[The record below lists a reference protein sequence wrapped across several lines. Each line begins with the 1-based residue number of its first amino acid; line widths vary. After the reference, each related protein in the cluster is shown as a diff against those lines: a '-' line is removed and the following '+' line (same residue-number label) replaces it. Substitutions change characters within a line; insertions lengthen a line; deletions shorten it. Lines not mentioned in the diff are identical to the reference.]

1 MTDTFDRYVDRD
13 TAPEAIVKLTYADI
27 EGAIAY
33 MDDQIDVKVAEDAA
47 REIMREARRRVLQA
61 AIDNGE
67 DVVLE
72 EWGCPRCEE
81 RRADELVWLDDGET
95 IECATC
101 GATYTLD

>member
-13 TAPEAIVKLTYADI
+13 TTPEAIVKMTHAEI

-33 MDDQIDVKVAEDAA
+33 MDDQIDVKAAEDAA

-61 AIDNGE
+61 AMDNGE
-67 DVVLE
+67 EIVNE
-72 EWGCPRCEE
+72 EHGCPRCEE
-81 RRADELVWLDDGET
+81 RRADELVWFDDT
-95 IECATC
+95 IIECQTC